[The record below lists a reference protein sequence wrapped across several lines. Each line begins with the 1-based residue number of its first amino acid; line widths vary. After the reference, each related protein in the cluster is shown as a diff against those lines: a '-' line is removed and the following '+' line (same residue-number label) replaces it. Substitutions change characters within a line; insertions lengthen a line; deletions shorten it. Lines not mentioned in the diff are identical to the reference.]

1 MYSEKD
7 LRKQICD
14 MGIQPSDTVLI
25 HTSMRAIGPVEN
37 GADGVINTFCNYL
50 TEGLFLVP
58 THTWMTVNPE
68 NPVFD
73 VRTAVP
79 CLGALP
85 TAAAF
90 RKDGI
95 RSLHPTHSIWAHG
108 KHAAAFIAGEEL
120 AQTPAPPGFAW
131 CRLADVHAKI
141 LLLGVGNDKN
151 TFIHAIDEIADIP
164 DRISGNPF
172 PVTIIDQQGNTYR
185 HPYAGHH
192 CSHTDDVSKQFINFE
207 KPLAELGALTY
218 GKLGNATV
226 RIVDARKCR
235 DIILRIYS
243 RTTEDLCIRKMEL
256 PEQLYR

>member
-7 LRKQICD
+7 FMEQIRQ

-37 GADGVINTFCNYL
+37 GADGVINAFCNYL
-50 TEGLFLVP
+50 TDGLFLVP
-58 THTWMTVNPE
+58 THTWMSVNPE

-85 TAAAF
+85 TMAAF

-108 KHAAAFIAGEEL
+108 KNAAEFIAGEEL

-131 CRLADVHAKI
+131 CRLADVNAKI

-164 DRISGNPF
+164 DRIAEKPF
-172 PVTIIDQQGNTYR
+172 PVTIIDQNGNTCQ
-185 HPYAGHH
+185 HLYAGHH
-192 CSHTDDVSKQFINFE
+192 CSRTDDVSRQFVNFE
-207 KPLAELGALTY
+207 KPLAELGALEY
-218 GKLGNATV
+218 GKLGNAAV

-243 RTTEDLCIRKMEL
+243 RTTEDLCIRKMEI
-256 PEQLYR
+256 PAELYL